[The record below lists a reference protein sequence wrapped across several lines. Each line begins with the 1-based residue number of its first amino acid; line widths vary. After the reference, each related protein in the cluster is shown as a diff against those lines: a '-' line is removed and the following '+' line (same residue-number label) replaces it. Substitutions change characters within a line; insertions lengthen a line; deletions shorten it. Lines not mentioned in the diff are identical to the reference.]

1 MTYKTNQQ
9 ENTYEYL
16 PANHLNLHI
25 DSKDAHITHSIDELS
40 KDIGLRRIE
49 ARTSLKVILLSLFWS
64 DTGRLITPRNK
75 EPFGP
80 MRYNPHKI
88 GPASFITALDKL
100 VEHEYV
106 IQTLGFKDVI
116 NNASAKTTIV
126 ATPKLTEYLHNN
138 KWSHQDGCIYKSTP
152 ELVLLRDNSKKK
164 KLIDYKDSRSSN
176 WLRGELTKYNNLLN
190 NSEILLVKYNST
202 GEEDIVK
209 EYHSLTLA
217 RKFIQHNPRGSDY
230 DVELSYGG
238 RMYAPWCNLNSE
250 QRKMITINGEKTVEL
265 DLQASSI
272 NVIYIAKTG
281 VRYPGGDPYNVSV
294 GDKLI
299 TRHIVKQAA
308 TIMLNTKNI
317 QGAVAALEE
326 HYLPNVFNDKRSKKN
341 LKKASEYELM
351 KLTVKPSEV
360 MKAFLEKHKT
370 IENSFLKGKRMGDLV
385 ACQESDR
392 VFEIVRRFT
401 KNNVPIL
408 TVYDSFIVQE
418 QYKDNLQRWMDTLL
432 PLMYK

>member
-1 MTYKTNQQ
+1 
-9 ENTYEYL
+9 
-16 PANHLNLHI
+16 
-25 DSKDAHITHSIDELS
+25 
-40 KDIGLRRIE
+40 
-49 ARTSLKVILLSLFWS
+49 
-64 DTGRLITPRNK
+64 
-75 EPFGP
+75 
-80 MRYNPHKI
+80 
-88 GPASFITALDKL
+88 
-100 VEHEYV
+100 
-106 IQTLGFKDVI
+106 
-116 NNASAKTTIV
+116 
-126 ATPKLTEYLHNN
+126 
-138 KWSHQDGCIYKSTP
+138 
-152 ELVLLRDNSKKK
+152 
-164 KLIDYKDSRSSN
+164 
-176 WLRGELTKYNNLLN
+176 
-190 NSEILLVKYNST
+190 
-202 GEEDIVK
+202 
-209 EYHSLTLA
+209 
-217 RKFIQHNPRGSDY
+217 
-230 DVELSYGG
+230 
-238 RMYAPWCNLNSE
+238 
-250 QRKMITINGEKTVEL
+250 MITINGEKTVEL

-281 VRYPGGDPYNVSV
+281 VRYPGGDPYSVSV

-326 HYLPNVFNDKRSKKN
+326 YYLPNVFNDKRSKKN

-418 QYKDNLQRWMDTLL
+418 QYKGNLQRWMDTLL